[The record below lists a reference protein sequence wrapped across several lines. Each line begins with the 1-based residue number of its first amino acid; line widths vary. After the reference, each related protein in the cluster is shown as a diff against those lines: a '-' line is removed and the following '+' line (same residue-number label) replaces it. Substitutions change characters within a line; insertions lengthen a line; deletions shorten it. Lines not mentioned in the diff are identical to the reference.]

1 MVDKMKVEPLSLAK
15 GKRDKIRMAKLPLD
29 LYLDWKQGTKN
40 LTINQVYKLLT
51 CYHILRFI
59 YLKDLKGYLHFKPF
73 IISIHNLSVYN

>member
-40 LTINQVYKLLT
+40 LTINQVCLP
-51 CYHILRFI
+51 I
-59 YLKDLKGYLHFKPF
+59 
-73 IISIHNLSVYN
+73 NMLS

>member
-40 LTINQVYKLLT
+40 LTINQVCKLLT
-51 CYHILRFI
+51 CYYKH
-59 YLKDLKGYLHFKPF
+59 
-73 IISIHNLSVYN
+73 S

>member
-40 LTINQVYKLLT
+40 LTINQVCNLLT
-51 CYHILRFI
+51 YYPVLRFI
-59 YLKDLKGYLHFKPF
+59 NYNLKGYLIKCLNSTHSSF
-73 IISIHNLSVYN
+73 VY